1 MTLKRAATS
10 SFSCWMQAPSHSRT
24 ATHRVPVDAFPAKGQ
39 SATTHCYPG
48 WQPKSWHALPG
59 GAGHL
64 LSARNLLLLLFFV
77 ALHSC
82 SDDSSTHRCTQV
94 KSGLFSSDTLA
105 RPPPLP
111 RRPSRRKVRRAG
123 ATARDHVLPTIASSS
138 ELPHRWSSVVTLKRA
153 AHITSGNAYRTT
165 EAQNACNPPA
175 EQSSAQQAR
184 PRNRL
189 AKSTL
194 FFTSITNTPGFS
206 IAPAAI
212 PTYGSRSE

>member
-1 MTLKRAATS
+1 M
-10 SFSCWMQAPSHSRT
+10 
-24 ATHRVPVDAFPAKGQ
+24 
-39 SATTHCYPG
+39 
-48 WQPKSWHALPG
+48 
-59 GAGHL
+59 
-64 LSARNLLLLLFFV
+64 LSARNTLLLLFSTSPFTVYTFV

-82 SDDSSTHRCTQV
+82 SDDSSTHRCCTQV

-212 PTYGSRSE
+212 PSLFG